1 MYIYNE
7 SMITQND
14 TPVYL
19 ILNFFFFFLIDKP
32 NSHQTKIDIFASNV
46 PINTFMTKERFRAY
60 KMAYIL

>member
-19 ILNFFFFFLIDKP
+19 ILFFFFFLIDKP